1 MHTFSRVPLLNT
13 CITRWVENIDGWER
27 FSLAHPFLVTM
38 CEVILY
44 GDPDFPCY
52 NDNWSPEDKKNAL
65 AYLKAL
71 ESFEFIYTMVTLS
84 RSLLYLKEAV
94 VNIQGKSKDI
104 VSGVVIVMECCNEL
118 KRVREDIDNYS
129 QRTFEHSSRI
139 AEKSNIP
146 ISMPRVSKR
155 QQHRSNPEYI
165 SVEDYLKKVVAIPFL
180 DHLVSD
186 VSSRFTHH

>member
-71 ESFEFIYTMVTLS
+71 DLLSSF
-84 RSLLYLKEAV
+84 
-94 VNIQGKSKDI
+94 
-104 VSGVVIVMECCNEL
+104 
-118 KRVREDIDNYS
+118 
-129 QRTFEHSSRI
+129 
-139 AEKSNIP
+139 IP
-146 ISMPRVSKR
+146 W
-155 QQHRSNPEYI
+155 
-165 SVEDYLKKVVAIPFL
+165 
-180 DHLVSD
+180 
-186 VSSRFTHH
+186 